1 MLHPDTAMHAIRILG
16 VDTANL
22 MTQMAVYKATVEELV
37 ELAVQIDERA
47 WEPLMADDD
56 APEIIGIKLPP
67 DQQAVLQQILMLIHS
82 LR

>member
-1 MLHPDTAMHAIRILG
+1 MHAVRIIS
-16 VDTANL
+16 VDAANL
-22 MTQMAVYKATVEELV
+22 MAQVAVYKATVEELV

-67 DQQAVLQQILMLIHS
+67 DQQQILQQILMLIHA